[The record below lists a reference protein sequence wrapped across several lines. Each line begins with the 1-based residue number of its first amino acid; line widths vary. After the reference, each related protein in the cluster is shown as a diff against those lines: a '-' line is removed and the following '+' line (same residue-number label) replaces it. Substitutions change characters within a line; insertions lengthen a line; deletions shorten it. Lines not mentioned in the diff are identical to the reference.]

1 MLFTLGIVGVG
12 LLAVPVLA
20 GSTAYAV
27 SEAFGWREGLGLKLR
42 QARAFYV
49 VILAS
54 MVGGFLITSIGVN
67 PVRALYLAAILNG
80 VAAPPLI
87 VLIALLARS
96 RDLMGE
102 HASGRISQSLVWV
115 AALVSAALPVAWLLA
130 G

>member
-1 MLFTLGIVGVG
+1 MCI
-12 LLAVPVLA
+12 
-20 GSTAYAV
+20 
-27 SEAFGWREGLGLKLR
+27 RD
-42 QARAFYV
+42 RAFYV